1 MKLPEVKGFIDLSL
15 VDWSGKVTA
24 VIFLPHCNLRCPF
37 CYNATLVLDPEE
49 MRTIPFAEI
58 RLYLMH
64 NKNWLD
70 GVVITGG
77 EPTIHNGLPL
87 LCNQIKKLG
96 LKVKLDTNGT
106 NYDMLQKLIAKK
118 HVDYVALDIKA
129 PLIPERYF
137 NAAGVNAR
145 KLIIEVEKAI
155 GILLKGSVDYEFR
168 TTLVPTIHSDKDIT
182 LICNRISD
190 CKKYVLQNFK
200 NDVKTL
206 SPRLENVGSFSDS
219 DMKAFLELARKI
231 AINTF
236 LR

>member
-15 VDWSGKVTA
+15 VDWDGKVTA

-64 NKNWLD
+64 NRNWLD

-87 LCNQIKKLG
+87 LCNQIKELG

-155 GILLKGSVDYEFR
+155 GILLKGSTKR
-168 TTLVPTIHSDKDIT
+168 TQ
-182 LICNRISD
+182 LI
-190 CKKYVLQNFK
+190 
-200 NDVKTL
+200 L
-206 SPRLENVGSFSDS
+206 S
-219 DMKAFLELARKI
+219 AA
-231 AINTF
+231 TF
-236 LR
+236 LTMRIPRFWPWLPMKPMDILPVLRTSVLKKAHNLLDLLFQLYLKIKRSPS